1 MTFQDTFRHLFLSGV
16 ISLQNT
22 YFHVYFALKN
32 EIRFSDLIVTAVWPL
47 CEGGKTSIQFLLIKN
62 MHFGK
67 IVLNFKTK
75 YVFLIKCEKLQL
87 LHPEKKNT

>member
-47 CEGGKTSIQFLLIKN
+47 CEGGEKQVSSSYLLKTCILVRL
-62 MHFGK
+62 
-67 IVLNFKTK
+67 
-75 YVFLIKCEKLQL
+75 Y
-87 LHPEKKNT
+87 